1 MISMEQ
7 VIPIPTLHLFPI
19 LDKMLI
25 ELLASLTPEDW
36 NKPTVARLWTVKDI
50 AAHLLD
56 GNVRCIALLN
66 GYEGPP
72 PSHPINNYQ
81 DLVKFLN
88 ELNATWV
95 NAMKRVS
102 PQLLVQQ
109 LENTG
114 KQYLGYLTSLKPFEQ
129 AKFSV
134 AWAGEETS
142 LNWFHI
148 AREYTEKW
156 HHQQQIRDA
165 IDKPGILTNELFYP
179 CLDTFMQALPH
190 TYRHVEAKE
199 GTLIKITIIGDAGG
213 DWYLQKNIDRWSLSK
228 QDHSASITCE
238 LIMEGDIAWRLF
250 TKAISSQVA
259 MHQSIINGDV
269 NLGTPV
275 FNTVAVMA

>member
-1 MISMEQ
+1 MEQ
-7 VIPIPTLHLFPI
+7 VIPIPTLHLFPV

-56 GNVRCIALLN
+56 GNVRCIALLD
-66 GYEGPP
+66 GYVGPP
-72 PSHPINNYQ
+72 PSQPINNYV
-81 DLVKFLN
+81 DLVKYLN

-102 PQLLVQQ
+102 SQLLVQQ

-114 KQYLGYLTSLKPFEQ
+114 KPYLDYLTSLKPFEQ

-156 HHQQQIRDA
+156 HHQQQIREA
-165 IDKPGILTNELFYP
+165 VGKPGILTKDLFYP

-190 TYRHVEAKE
+190 TYRHVEATK
-199 GTLIKITIIGDAGG
+199 GTLIKITIISDDGG

-228 QDHSASITCE
+228 QDHSASITSE
-238 LIMEGDIAWRLF
+238 VIIEADTAWRLF
-250 TKAISSQVA
+250 TKAITPQLA
-259 MHQSIINGDV
+259 MQLSTINGDV
-269 NLGTPV
+269 NIGTPV
-275 FNTVAVMA
+275 FNIVAVMA